1 MLAALQR
8 RELLRIAG
16 PLSEELG
23 KSFREAR
30 TGDRVEGRLVRSFE
44 LASGR
49 HALVERALGF
59 TRVPWR
65 PVLHRQLGKPV
76 PGILRAGGLHW
87 NWGRPEPRGVGQEVG
102 GRWRSRRGR

>member
-16 PLSEELG
+16 QLSEELG

-30 TGDRVEGRLVRSFE
+30 TGDRVEGRLVRSVE

-49 HALVERALGF
+49 HALVERSRDF
-59 TRVPWR
+59 TLVPWR
-65 PVLHRQLGKPV
+65 PVLDRQLGKPV
-76 PGILRAGGLHW
+76 AGIMRDGGI
-87 NWGRPEPRGVGQEVG
+87 NWTLGRQ
-102 GRWRSRRGR
+102 RSGPSIS